1 MNTLIGGWWVRKT
14 FREEFNG
21 YWMCYVGSA
30 GAGVG
35 SASSVEP
42 DINIDTGDASTT
54 VICKGADSL
63 DCIIS
68 SSTTALCSETTVRY
82 VYHVSVQRRDKM

>member
-35 SASSVEP
+35 CVH
-42 DINIDTGDASTT
+42 
-54 VICKGADSL
+54 VL
-63 DCIIS
+63 DVPN
-68 SSTTALCSETTVRY
+68 ER
-82 VYHVSVQRRDKM
+82 QGNKWERK

>member
-1 MNTLIGGWWVRKT
+1 MRQDKILARWLDVNTLIGGWWVRKT

-35 SASSVEP
+35 CVH
-42 DINIDTGDASTT
+42 
-54 VICKGADSL
+54 VL
-63 DCIIS
+63 DVPN
-68 SSTTALCSETTVRY
+68 ER
-82 VYHVSVQRRDKM
+82 QGNKWERK